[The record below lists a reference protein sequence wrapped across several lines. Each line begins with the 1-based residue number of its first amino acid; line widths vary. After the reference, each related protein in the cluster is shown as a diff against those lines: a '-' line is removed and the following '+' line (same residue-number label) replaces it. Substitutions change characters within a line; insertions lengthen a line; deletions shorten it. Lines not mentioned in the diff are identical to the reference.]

1 MPGLPAERSTGADI
15 PNTRSQTSKQ
25 GPVKSD
31 RFQPQWSMET
41 FSGDL
46 RWQLPMQWLISEEET
61 VERVQENSNLVLTCN
76 VCPKTSVNFTQMA
89 FLALKNWINT
99 NEWSSESSKGFLW
112 GKKKIDCFLKI
123 KHSDLQCY
131 FFQMSLI
138 TTLNIFVS
146 DLQQFQYVFPQ
157 IFVYPKNPLFVTWKK
172 INSPQILK
180 GHWYLLQIL
189 LSNGI
194 PFWVSFNLNLFVLC
208 GGNTDSYF
216 HCLLYVSC

>member
-1 MPGLPAERSTGADI
+1 MPKNECQFHPDGLFSLEKLD
-15 PNTRSQTSKQ
+15 QHKWMEFW
-25 GPVKSD
+25 KFK
-31 RFQPQWSMET
+31 RFS
-41 FSGDL
+41 L
-46 RWQLPMQWLISEEET
+46 R
-61 VERVQENSNLVLTCN
+61 
-76 VCPKTSVNFTQMA
+76 
-89 FLALKNWINT
+89 
-99 NEWSSESSKGFLW
+99 
-112 GKKKIDCFLKI
+112 KKKIDCFLKI

-146 DLQQFQYVFPQ
+146 DLQKFQYVFPQ